1 MANQMIALQARA
13 PQGNPLGGAIA
24 QGAQMINMLRQQQA
38 LDRQAASAEQF
49 ARLQQAQDS
58 RAVAKEGR
66 ETELH
71 PFAVSEA
78 QLKSTAEKIKTGMA
92 FTASIYTAASN
103 ANSPQEF
110 TAYAQRIAAA
120 PEFQD
125 PIFQGGLGEVVKSM
139 PQDPAQFAAWRKETG
154 IKTIDANERY
164 KNILTNQETST
175 GKRQIATNPYGAPNA
190 TVVPGSETDTGTEV
204 TYVKGANGE
213 VIPVPKRMGGAP
225 PTTASSPT
233 GAPRGSEIEQLA
245 NQLNPGVVVS
255 GRARTPARN
264 AEVGGV
270 RNSLHLSDN
279 ARDFV
284 PGKGQTLA
292 TLASSLQPLKAQGFD
307 VIVERDHVHV
317 EPSRRGTAGG
327 GVRMG
332 QPIPGTGTADKPK
345 ELTGSEQTSTY
356 NIKRLLRGAQ
366 AISTAVEKDP
376 SAGAPSGFEAF
387 VGNTPLFGRA
397 VNFTRGAQRQIVS
410 AAQRDIL
417 DALLYLAT
425 GAAYNKEQ
433 LEGQMES
440 YVTAYSDEPAAIE
453 SKRQRL
459 SQLVLDAKSRAGKGW
474 TPEVD
479 AAAKKLFG
487 NAGSASKTPSANNA
501 GAQKTPVAKPPEG
514 LSADDWKY
522 MTAEERRLW
531 QK

>member
-1 MANQMIALQARA
+1 MGLLVHLQERRIVANQMIALQARA
-13 PQGNPLGGAIA
+13 PQGNPLGSTIQAST
-24 QGAQMINMLRQQQA
+24 QMVNLMRQQQA
-38 LDRQAASAEQF
+38 LDRQTAAAEQS
-49 ARLQQAQDS
+49 ARLQQSQEG
-58 RAVAKEGR
+58 RAVVEERRKS
-66 ETELH
+66 ELH

-78 QLKSTAEKIKTGMA
+78 QSKSTAEKLKTGMA
-92 FTASIYTAASN
+92 FNEFIYIAASN
-103 ANSPQEF
+103 ANSPEDF
-110 TAYAQRIAAA
+110 TAFAQRIAAV
-120 PEFQD
+120 PEFQNPMFRD
-125 PIFQGGLGEVVKSM
+125 GLDQVVNSI
-139 PQDPAQFAAWRKETG
+139 PQDPAQFAAWKKETG
-154 IKTIDANERY
+154 VKTIDANERY
-164 KNILTNQETST
+164 KNILTTQNTST
-175 GKRQIATNPYGAPNA
+175 GTRQISTNPYGAPNA

-225 PTTASSPT
+225 PTTAYSPT
-233 GAPRGSEIEQLA
+233 GAPRGLEIEQLA

-270 RNSLHLSDN
+270 PNSYHLSDN

-307 VIVERDHVHV
+307 VIVEGDHVHV

-327 GVRMG
+327 GGGMG

-345 ELTGSEQTSTY
+345 ELTVSEQTSTY

-376 SAGAPSGFEAF
+376 SANMPSGTEAF
-387 VGNTPLFGRA
+387 IGNTPLISRA

-440 YVTAYSDEPAAIE
+440 YIPAYSDEPAAIE

-487 NAGSASKTPSANNA
+487 NAGSPSGKRTTPSGVDRNNPLLK
-501 GAQKTPVAKPPEG
+501 G
-514 LSADDWKY
+514 
-522 MTAEERRLW
+522 M
-531 QK
+531 